1 MLGNDVIMLDYPI
14 MDRFLTKNQRQELL
28 DELSLERSRRHAERI
43 KTILLID
50 DGEAVSEIAKFLF
63 LDEGTVRNWR
73 RRYEEGGIEKLLN
86 DHYMG
91 RTALLDDEQIASLEE
106 HLSTKVFAT
115 TRDVIDLVE
124 TTFGVKYTI
133 SGMTSLLHRMG
144 FSYKKPKGVPAK
156 ANADEQRKFLRR
168 YRAAKPHGPVYFADS
183 THPMLNPVLASGWIK
198 KGQDV
203 TVKTNSGRQRV
214 NINGAVDLAGQDVIA
229 RTCDTV
235 NQRSMCDLL
244 HAIRRKNPEEMHLYL
259 VLDNAPY
266 NRAKSVK
273 ALAKKLRIKI
283 LYLPPYSPNLNPIER
298 LWKFMK
304 KKLLAN
310 RYYDGIEEFKRSVSG
325 FFRGIRK
332 YWDEMETLLTDNFQ
346 IMQA

>member
-1 MLGNDVIMLDYPI
+1 MC
-14 MDRFLTKNQRQELL
+14 RFLTKSQRQELL
-28 DELSLERSRRHAERI
+28 DELSLERNRRYAERI

-50 DGEAVSEIAKFLF
+50 DGKQLTKIAEYLF

-73 RRYEEGGIEKLLN
+73 KRYEEGGIEKLLN

-91 RTALLDDEQIASLEE
+91 RTALLDKEQLGLLEQ
-106 HLSTKVFAT
+106 HLSKRVFAT
-115 TRDVIDLVE
+115 TKEVIDLVE
-124 TTFGVKYTI
+124 EVFGIKYTI
-133 SGMTSLLHRMG
+133 GGVTSLLHRMG

-168 YRAAKPHGPVYFADS
+168 YRGAKPHGPVYFADS
-183 THPMLNPVLASGWIK
+183 THPMLNPILSSGWIK

-203 TVKTNSGRQRV
+203 MVKTNSGRQRV

-235 NQRSMCDLL
+235 DQRSICDLL
-244 HAIRRKNPEEMHLYL
+244 HAIRRKNPEEKHLYL

-273 ALAKKLRIKI
+273 ALAKRLRIKI

-298 LWKFMK
+298 LWKFLK

-310 RYYDGIEEFKRSVSG
+310 QHYEDIEEFRGSVSS

>member
-1 MLGNDVIMLDYPI
+1 MVLLNYLAMNKL
-14 MDRFLTKNQRQELL
+14 LTKTQRQELL
-28 DELSLERSRRHAERI
+28 GELSLESNRRFADRI
-43 KTILLID
+43 RVILLID
-50 DGEAVSEIAKFLF
+50 DGKKMRDIAEFLF

-73 RRYEEGGIEKLLN
+73 RRYEEGGIERLLN

-91 RTALLDDEQIASLEE
+91 RVALLDEQQVAE
-106 HLSTKVFAT
+106 LSKELSSQVYPTAK
-115 TRDVIDLVE
+115 DVIELVE
-124 TTFGVKYTI
+124 QRFGITYTVG
-133 SGMTSLLHRMG
+133 GMTSLLHRLG

-156 ANADEQRKFLRR
+156 ADADSQRHFLRR
-168 YRAAKPHGPVYFADS
+168 YRGAKTHGPVYFADS

-198 KGQDV
+198 KGEEFSI
-203 TVKTNSGRQRV
+203 KTNSGRQRV
-214 NINGAVDLAGQDVIA
+214 NINGAVELASLDVIA

-235 NQRSMCDLL
+235 NQNSICDLL
-244 HAIRRKNPEEMHLYL
+244 RAIRRKNPNEHNLYL

-266 NRAKSVK
+266 NRSGAVRK
-273 ALAKKLRIKI
+273 LATQLNIKL

-304 KKLLAN
+304 KKIMAN
-310 RYYDGIEEFKRSVSG
+310 EHYDTIAEFRKALSE

-332 YWDEMETLLTDNFQ
+332 YRSELESLLTDNFS